1 MGEEQLANYLTKI
14 LPMQRDWVMEME
26 KEAKEENVPI
36 MEPVSMHFVM
46 LLIKVMKPKR
56 ILEIGTAIGYSALRM
71 VEAYPKVSVVT
82 IEKDEVRYNKAIQ
95 HIKEQN
101 KTENIT
107 VVHGD
112 ALEKIEDMAAKK
124 ESFDLIFIDAA
135 KGKYKRF
142 FELAIPMLENGGLVL
157 SDNVLF
163 KGYVVRPEQA
173 HSRHKKMVE
182 HIQNYNDW
190 LTKHPDFTTSIVP
203 IGDGVAIS
211 LKNG

>member
-1 MGEEQLANYLTKI
+1 MEEELANYLTKV
-14 LPMQRDWVMEME
+14 LPIQRNWVMEME
-26 KEAKEENVPI
+26 REAKKENVPI
-36 MEPVSMHFVM
+36 MEPASMHFVM
-46 LLIKVMKPKR
+46 LLIKIMKPKR

-71 VEAYPKVSVVT
+71 VEAYPEVSIIT
-82 IEKDEVRYNKAIQ
+82 IEKDNERYQKAMQ
-95 HIKEQN
+95 YIKEQN

-107 VVHGD
+107 VVYGD
-112 ALEKIEDMAAKK
+112 AFEKIEAMAAKR
-124 ESFDLIFIDAA
+124 ESFDVIFIDAA
-135 KGKYKRF
+135 KGQYKRF
-142 FELAIPMLENGGLVL
+142 FELASPMLENGGLIL

-163 KGYVVRPEQA
+163 RGHVIHPEEA

-182 HIQNYNDW
+182 RIQNYNIW